1 MSYDQVDLD
10 FIAET
15 YPDPA
20 WEILEI
26 AEKLDLSE
34 RQVHRIARDK
44 LRLNRPV
51 CRMTEA
57 DKQFI
62 DEMYPSPD
70 WTVSQIAKHLRVKEG
85 TVRAYAGYKKLRRP
99 NKCGAPPRHNW
110 RQLWNAADKARSVRM
125 AALDLGIEYN
135 AAIYAMNRMRVMT
148 PGERETLWQERG
160 FK

>member
-20 WEILEI
+20 WEIREI
-26 AEKLDLSE
+26 AEKLDLNK
-34 RQVHRIARDK
+34 RQVHRIARYK

-51 CRMTEA
+51 CRMTDA

-62 DEMYPSPD
+62 GEMYPSPD
-70 WTVSQIAKHLRVKEG
+70 WAVSQIAKHLCVKEG

-99 NKCGAPPRHNW
+99 IERGAPYKHNW
-110 RQLWNAADKARSVRM
+110 RKIWDAVCVAKNAHR
-125 AALDLGIEYN
+125 AALDLGIDYH
-135 AAIYAMNRMRVMT
+135 AVKYAMARMRIMT
-148 PGERETLWQERG
+148 PDEREAFWQKHG
-160 FK
+160 L